1 MYYESIL
8 KAIEKQIYKQAGKE
22 FRITSKSEYL
32 LIEKHIKNPAELI
45 ELKQAYY
52 AMLQAER
59 LHRLKNK

>member
-22 FRITSKSEYL
+22 FHIQSESEYKR
-32 LIEKHIKNPAELI
+32 IESKIRTPAELI
-45 ELKQAYY
+45 ELRQAYY